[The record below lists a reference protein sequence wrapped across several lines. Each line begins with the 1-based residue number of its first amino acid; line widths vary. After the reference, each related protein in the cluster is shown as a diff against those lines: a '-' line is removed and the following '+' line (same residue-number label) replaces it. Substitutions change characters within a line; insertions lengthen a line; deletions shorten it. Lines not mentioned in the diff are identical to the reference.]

1 MSTVQGTK
9 ALFVN
14 SNITCEHCVGDK
26 GHCSHTVHG
35 SHDTIH
41 TLEKKKKKKGRKKAV
56 YTNVG
61 LETWIQPTLKYGSGK

>member
-26 GHCSHTVHG
+26 VHCSHTVHG

-41 TLEKKKKKKGRKKAV
+41 TFKIYFAIVFSVFSFYKNKLYPNR
-56 YTNVG
+56 
-61 LETWIQPTLKYGSGK
+61 P